1 MNGHPVYRAV
11 PYLRLELLEGWLSS
25 SPPPTTFCAA
35 TETSLASFS
44 WMKAILSSISVEMFL
59 RRFLNVAEAEERL
72 SEIPVGRP
80 RKAST

>member
-1 MNGHPVYRAV
+1 MPR
-11 PYLRLELLEGWLSS
+11 PYLRLVLFVVGPLSS
-25 SPPPTTFCAA
+25 SPPPPTTFWAA
-35 TETSLASFS
+35 TETSVASFS

-59 RRFLNVAEAEERL
+59 RRLLSVAEAEERL